1 MNSTTY
7 TPQQCSDVVQLYAA
21 VQSNPP
27 DRQTIITG
35 LPCYFVVTAEIRRK
49 LRRISG
55 RSPGAA
61 FDPCPG
67 Q

>member
-27 DRQTIITG
+27 DRQTIIILIWKAG
-35 LPCYFVVTAEIRRK
+35 WRRSAPPARK
-49 LRRISG
+49 
-55 RSPGAA
+55 P
-61 FDPCPG
+61 PPH
-67 Q
+67 

>member
-27 DRQTIITG
+27 DRQTIIKVMANT
-35 LPCYFVVTAEIRRK
+35 F
-49 LRRISG
+49 ISG
-55 RSPGAA
+55 MTAQDRLTAPPSAPAEPVRPSA
-61 FDPCPG
+61 
-67 Q
+67 